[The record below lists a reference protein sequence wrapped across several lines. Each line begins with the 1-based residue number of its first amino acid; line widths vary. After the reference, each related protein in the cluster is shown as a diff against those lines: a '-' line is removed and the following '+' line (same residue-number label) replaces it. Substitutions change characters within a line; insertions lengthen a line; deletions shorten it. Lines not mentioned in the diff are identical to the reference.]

1 MIDDDSKV
9 IVIRAWRDGGRMLIR
24 VLAGTGEPNSAQE
37 WVFTDIDAVLA
48 RIAEVLGTARGK
60 TKC

>member
-1 MIDDDSKV
+1 MTDDSKV

-24 VLAGTGEPNSAQE
+24 VLAGTGEPSSTQE
-37 WVFTDIDAVLA
+37 WVFTDIDATVA
-48 RIAEVLGTARGK
+48 RIAEVLGTVRSE